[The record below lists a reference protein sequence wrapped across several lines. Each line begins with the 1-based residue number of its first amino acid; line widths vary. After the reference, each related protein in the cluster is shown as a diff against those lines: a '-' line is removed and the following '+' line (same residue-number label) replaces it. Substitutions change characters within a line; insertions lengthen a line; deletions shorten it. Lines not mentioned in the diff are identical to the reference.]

1 MTEISQQHFHTYEYL
16 LVLFVACDRKLNI
29 FRFWNAD
36 LHNIKKRH
44 IRVWVCHFLSLYLT
58 LFDPVMCHNFFPLR
72 LQAIMET
79 SDMQLTL
86 NEIYNWFTR
95 TFAYFR
101 RNAATWKVANLQ
113 IINSAMPYSVS
124 YQISAAC
131 FQWYLLHSDFL
142 GLERSAPQP
151 QSAQVFCAR
160 GECERRRVDGGWG
173 GIPEE
178 EIPEDHRVEYSKL
191 TI

>member
-1 MTEISQQHFHTYEYL
+1 MTKISQQHFHTYEYL

-29 FRFWNAD
+29 IRFWNAD

-113 IINSAMPYSVS
+113 IINSVMPECVIHDFCSMFSV
-124 YQISAAC
+124 ISPSLWFSWIRTQCATTSVCTSVLCAWRMWKAPC
-131 FQWYLLHSDFL
+131 GRWMRWNTRGGDPR
-142 GLERSAPQP
+142 RSQ
-151 QSAQVFCAR
+151 
-160 GECERRRVDGGWG
+160 GRV
-173 GIPEE
+173 
-178 EIPEDHRVEYSKL
+178 L
-191 TI
+191 